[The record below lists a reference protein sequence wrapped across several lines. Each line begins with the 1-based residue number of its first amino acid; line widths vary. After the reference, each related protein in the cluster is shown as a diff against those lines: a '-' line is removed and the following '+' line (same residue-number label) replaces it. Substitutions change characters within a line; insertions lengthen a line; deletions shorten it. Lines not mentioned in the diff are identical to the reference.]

1 MADQCPYHAD
11 HETRISR
18 LEATME
24 KIMEKI
30 GSPAVT
36 VAIIGV
42 VGTMFSGF
50 CAFLGVVLAPIVKAW
65 LGIGG

>member
-1 MADQCPYHAD
+1 
-11 HETRISR
+11 
-18 LEATME
+18 ME

>member
-1 MADQCPYHAD
+1 VADQCPYHAD

-42 VGTMFSGF
+42 LGTMFSGC
-50 CAFLGVVLAPIVKAW
+50 CAFLGVVMAPVVKSW
-65 LGIGG
+65 LGL